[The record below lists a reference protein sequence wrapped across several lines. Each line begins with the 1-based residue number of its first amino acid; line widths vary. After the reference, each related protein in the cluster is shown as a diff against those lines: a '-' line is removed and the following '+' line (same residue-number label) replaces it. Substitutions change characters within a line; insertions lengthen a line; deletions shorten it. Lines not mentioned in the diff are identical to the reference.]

1 MIAAQKGRVN
11 ESALN
16 TPASFKF
23 SCGARSKKS
32 PGNIIGAYIGAYRK
46 KSGIKRKE
54 LQENLAAPVLKLVP
68 RGRLELPRHSALPPQ
83 DSVSTNSTTWAQLF
97 LYSKARTLASV
108 FLSVPRFFPAA
119 DRRPFCERP
128 AGGRSRTAMPTVDR
142 KTPCVYTVFRLMSS
156 GNRTAVA
163 PPTPPGPKGSN
174 GNGCCRVSGS
184 QKGATR
190 LRPFFVNSSR
200 PRYGNALPGPFSE
213 RTPPGSI
220 PVAPCGVISVPKNV
234 LRSLLPHHA
243 AKKAKTAFPL
253 PSPFIS
259 LPLLRTEN

>member
-1 MIAAQKGRVN
+1 MRMWPHIFASTTAIFYACAAFQDYPLSFSDACRLC
-11 ESALN
+11 SFALELRSNNDSQEYLQGFMVVLYLAIFHQSTQTDASQRPVLFFAN
-16 TPASFKF
+16 TS
-23 SCGARSKKS
+23 
-32 PGNIIGAYIGAYRK
+32 YRK
-46 KSGIKRKE
+46 FFDLKRKRRMFIRRYFK
-54 LQENLAAPVLKLVP
+54 KLVP

-119 DRRPFCERP
+119 DRRPFSERP

-184 QKGATR
+184 QKGA
-190 LRPFFVNSSR
+190 SHC
-200 PRYGNALPGPFSE
+200 ALFCYPALL
-213 RTPPGSI
+213 
-220 PVAPCGVISVPKNV
+220 APCPDSQRVEVCTPSFSGV
-234 LRSLLPHHA
+234 L
-243 AKKAKTAFPL
+243 
-253 PSPFIS
+253 
-259 LPLLRTEN
+259 